1 MRSGHG
7 LAAILAGA
15 VFFVWLGL
23 MAVSWRAA
31 ALPPQASGTVL
42 AVFPP
47 RHTEAAI
54 FAAIVR
60 AGGRPV
66 RATWLDFAWIAH
78 GDEPGFV
85 AGLRAE
91 GAVGAFDDVP
101 LGPSLGG
108 CAAVVTLGRFMRQ
121 AGLME

>member
-7 LAAILAGA
+7 LAAVLAAA
-15 VFFVWLGL
+15 VLVVWLGL
-23 MAVSWRAA
+23 MVVSWRAA

-47 RHTEAAI
+47 RHSEADI
-54 FAAIVR
+54 FAAILR

-66 RATWLDFAWIAH
+66 RATWLGFAWIAH

-85 AGLRAE
+85 ANLRTE

-108 CAAVVTLGRFMRQ
+108 CAAIVTVDRFMRQ
-121 AGLME
+121 AGLTK